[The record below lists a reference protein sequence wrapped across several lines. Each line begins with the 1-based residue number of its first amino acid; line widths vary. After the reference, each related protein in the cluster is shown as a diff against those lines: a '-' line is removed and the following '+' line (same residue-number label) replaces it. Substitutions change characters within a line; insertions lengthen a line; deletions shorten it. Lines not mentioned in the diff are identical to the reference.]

1 MGWDLGELGNKAEL
15 DQLELELGL
24 YMSFEDF
31 PGGWAARSGNIKKL
45 SWGFRLL
52 S

>member
-24 YMSFEDF
+24 NRSLEDF
-31 PGGWAARSGNIKKL
+31 PGGRGGRKDFGTLGN
-45 SWGFRLL
+45 
-52 S
+52 